1 MTTFEHALLGV
12 NGALAAGLHQRY
24 GWQMVA
30 MAGLAAV
37 SPDWDGLT
45 IVLGPTV
52 FAEGHRVWGHN
63 LLACVLV
70 GILIG
75 ILDYQLDLVT
85 RGGRVLTK
93 CLRLR
98 VQTELTVRT
107 ERSARHQIV
116 WIFVAVVAAL
126 SQLPADMLVSG
137 TDTLPDWEVKLLW
150 PFSDRGWVCPM
161 VPWGDVGI
169 SLVFVAGMFATIKWP
184 SRTRIIAGITLG
196 CVAAYIVLR
205 GSASRL
211 V

>member
-1 MTTFEHALLGV
+1 MLGV

-24 GWQMVA
+24 GWQVVA
-30 MAGLAAV
+30 VAGLAAV

-45 IVLGPTV
+45 LIFGSTA

-63 LLACVLV
+63 LMACVLV

-85 RGGRVLTK
+85 RGGRVLIK

-98 VQTELTVRT
+98 VQTELNVRAD
-107 ERSARHQIV
+107 RSARHQIV
-116 WIFVAVVAAL
+116 WIFVAVIAAL

-150 PFSDRGWVCPM
+150 PFSDRGWVYPM

-169 SLVFVAGMFATIKWP
+169 SLIFIAGMFATIKWR
-184 SRTRIIAGITLG
+184 SKTRLIACLTLG

-205 GSASRL
+205 GSASQL
-211 V
+211 F